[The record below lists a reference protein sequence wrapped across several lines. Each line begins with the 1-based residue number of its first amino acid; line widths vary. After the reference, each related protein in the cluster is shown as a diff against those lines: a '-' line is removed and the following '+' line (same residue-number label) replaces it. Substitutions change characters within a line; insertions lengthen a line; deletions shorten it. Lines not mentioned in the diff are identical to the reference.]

1 MSNNTNSRS
10 KASRSAKNEFSG
22 DTIIRFEDVSFE
34 HGHNK
39 PILDEVSFTVRR
51 GTKITIMGQNG
62 AGKTTI
68 FGLIL
73 GASETA
79 NSSPIEHS
87 HKPVSGTIHIAN
99 GATIATSRQ
108 VIPRADLELTV
119 REFFAKCF
127 TEKIYDL
134 DPRIDEVLEVV
145 NLKFGKGGHA
155 PHIGNHV
162 DNQIDETSVNIDEAE
177 KVDHKSIKMAKADPK
192 DRLVKTFS
200 GGQQARLLLASAL
213 IQDPDI
219 LLLDEPT
226 NNLDKAGIEHLTQ
239 FLINYN
245 KTCLVISHDA
255 EFLNAFTHGV
265 LYLDVHTQ
273 KVEQYVGDYKDVVEQ
288 ISLRIDAENREN
300 ARLGKEIQ
308 AKKEQANMFA
318 MKGGQMRLVAKRMRE
333 KAEELSEEIV
343 DVRKE
348 DKTIKPFIIPAQ
360 MDVIGDIVTISSY
373 SVMSPKTHKLVS
385 RTCDIKLRRK
395 QHLLLSGPNG
405 IGKSTLLEAI
415 VSSQL
420 VGGAAGF
427 SSPAKLASRTRKD
440 LRSCQEGSSVLTGSA
455 RSDSPR
461 TEETSVPPTRCS
473 VMIASDIRVGYYRQ
487 DFSMMD
493 FNDTVYESLEK
504 IVRATQGR
512 LVETEL
518 RATAASFL
526 IGADAIHTRIG
537 SLSEGQKGLVAFA
550 RLVLQRP
557 GLLILDEP
565 TNHINFR
572 HLPIIAKALDAYEG
586 AMILVSHVPEFVS
599 QVRIDEILELGK

>member
-1 MSNNTNSRS
+1 MSKGRNNNNRAG
-10 KASRSAKNEFSG
+10 KAEFSG

-34 HGHNK
+34 WGENK
-39 PILDEVSFTVRR
+39 PILDEVSFTVRK
-51 GTKITIMGQNG
+51 GTKITLMGQNG

-73 GASETA
+73 GTEENRDSA
-79 NSSPIEHS
+79 NFENAY
-87 HKPVSGTIHIAN
+87 KPESGEIHITN
-99 GATIATSRQ
+99 GATIAAARQ
-108 VIPRADLELTV
+108 VIPRHDLELTV
-119 REFFAKCF
+119 RDFFAKCF
-127 TEKIYDL
+127 KEKVYDL
-134 DPRIDEVLEVV
+134 DPRIDEVLGVV
-145 NLKFGKGGHA
+145 NLNVSKSKKTLAADTDENDVSRFPLGGLRDTSLSSR
-155 PHIGNHV
+155 GGGVV
-162 DNQIDETSVNIDEAE
+162 DF
-177 KVDHKSIKMAKADPK
+177 K
-192 DRLVKTFS
+192 DRLIKTFS
-200 GGQQARLLLASAL
+200 GGQQARLLLASAI

-239 FLINYN
+239 FLVNYN

-265 LYLDVHTQ
+265 LYLDVHTK

-288 ISLRIDAENREN
+288 ISARIEAENREN

-333 KAEELSEEIV
+333 KAEELSGEIV
-343 DVRKE
+343 EVRKE
-348 DKTIKPFIIPAQ
+348 DKTIKPFVIPAQ
-360 MDVIGDIVTISSY
+360 MDVIGDIISISSY
-373 SVMSPKTHKLVS
+373 SVMSPKTHKLVN
-385 RTCDIKLRRK
+385 RTCDIKLRRR
-395 QHLLLSGPNG
+395 QHLLLAGPNG
-405 IGKSTLLEAI
+405 IGKSTLLESIITSAGQ
-415 VSSQL
+415 SSFPDL
-420 VGGAAGF
+420 KTKGK
-427 SSPAKLASRTRKD
+427 PAEPKGRVTI
-440 LRSCQEGSSVLTGSA
+440 
-455 RSDSPR
+455 SDGVR
-461 TEETSVPPTRCS
+461 
-473 VMIASDIRVGYYRQ
+473 IGYYRQ

-493 FNDTVYESLEK
+493 FNDTVYQSLEK
-504 IVRATQGR
+504 IIRATQGR

-518 RATAASFL
+518 RAVAASFL

-572 HLPIIAKALDAYEG
+572 HLPVIAKALDAYEG
-586 AMILVSHVPEFVS
+586 AMILVSHVPEFVK
-599 QVRIDEILELGK
+599 QIRIDEVLELGKNS